1 MSETTHGGCA
11 AMGAAAAA
19 AAASAGVEG
28 GGGGED
34 GLHSMSDVQDGGGAA
49 AAAAGAAARG
59 GEGGLHSSMI
69 GRKHNEEY
77 EFMRKGVEL
86 AETMQEEVAVAE
98 GGAWPAVLPKTN
110 DSDQPPLAANAAR
123 PPRDS
128 LCGSGARPVGLV
140 LDGVSELARTLAQ
153 YLTPHAHS
161 TNDSIAPSHH
171 SLHWPLPP
179 PSLRPVKV
187 TIVGFKSWSA
197 LAAFLPQTL
206 SFGTDPQFLGH
217 SIHPNAFYPKGSRKK
232 GGGSGGLTQDQ
243 EALGGK
249 HVVMISTGLSSFVA
263 VPVVPYQEKIVSALE
278 AEPSYGMPFV
288 RQLVGG
294 MSSFGVEQRRA
305 PTKIQFGNGNGRA
318 WSKAALLRLLQESC
332 GNSILDDIVA
342 KEWGAS
348 HPLPVVAAAPEAS
361 PTPLLRVDLNA
372 TQERCTALLEEC
384 SIVGHELRRLECMIS
399 GARQNTFDLAL
410 DVVFD
415 DGIPILNSEA
425 KNSGGHGVA
434 AMKAGTALVVET
446 LVQPQLCAKLAKHI
460 SKGDTLRAAAAK
472 AAEESYGGS
481 VTFCMS
487 DGGKKDHRLWRSEPD
502 ERPSMLGVQVTT
514 YSLARHMLADATQ
527 GLTKITKK
535 ASMSSAKS
543 RLTACKYLSLQNQ
556 KIVKELSWEHPQRF
570 EVTLFATGNISIQ
583 QASRAAVKAIQV
595 TVDENGIVLDGFVP
609 QDVQARHAVAACEGA
624 ELAGAF
630 NIAEEKGLD
639 AAHLAMYQLQNIE
652 NIFGQQP
659 TRYMGQL
666 LKDPCDSFGVP
677 TPLFSS
683 TSFDLAAAADALE
696 EDDPRKKPQV

>member
-1 MSETTHGGCA
+1 M
-11 AMGAAAAA
+11 
-19 AAASAGVEG
+19 
-28 GGGGED
+28 
-34 GLHSMSDVQDGGGAA
+34 
-49 AAAAGAAARG
+49 
-59 GEGGLHSSMI
+59 
-69 GRKHNEEY
+69 
-77 EFMRKGVEL
+77 
-86 AETMQEEVAVAE
+86 
-98 GGAWPAVLPKTN
+98 
-110 DSDQPPLAANAAR
+110 
-123 PPRDS
+123 
-128 LCGSGARPVGLV
+128 
-140 LDGVSELARTLAQ
+140 
-153 YLTPHAHS
+153 
-161 TNDSIAPSHH
+161 
-171 SLHWPLPP
+171 
-179 PSLRPVKV
+179 KV

-249 HVVMISTGLSSFVA
+249 HVVMILTGLSSFVA

>member
-1 MSETTHGGCA
+1 M
-11 AMGAAAAA
+11 
-19 AAASAGVEG
+19 
-28 GGGGED
+28 
-34 GLHSMSDVQDGGGAA
+34 
-49 AAAAGAAARG
+49 
-59 GEGGLHSSMI
+59 
-69 GRKHNEEY
+69 
-77 EFMRKGVEL
+77 
-86 AETMQEEVAVAE
+86 
-98 GGAWPAVLPKTN
+98 
-110 DSDQPPLAANAAR
+110 
-123 PPRDS
+123 
-128 LCGSGARPVGLV
+128 
-140 LDGVSELARTLAQ
+140 
-153 YLTPHAHS
+153 
-161 TNDSIAPSHH
+161 
-171 SLHWPLPP
+171 
-179 PSLRPVKV
+179 KV

-197 LAAFLPQTL
+197 LAAFLPQTP

-361 PTPLLRVDLNA
+361 PPPLLCVDLNA

-399 GARQNTFDLAL
+399 GAMQKTLDLAL

-425 KNSGGHGVA
+425 KKSGGHGVA
-434 AMKAGTALVVET
+434 GMKAGTALVVET
-446 LVQPQLCAKLAKHI
+446 LVQAQLCAKLAKNI
-460 SKGDTLRAAAAK
+460 SKGATLRRAAAK

-487 DGGKKDHRLWRSEPD
+487 DGGKKDHRLWCSEPD
-502 ERPSMLGVQVTT
+502 GRPSVLRGVQVTT
-514 YSLARHMLADATQ
+514 YSLTRHMLADATQ
-527 GLTKITKK
+527 GLPKITKK
-535 ASMSSAKS
+535 TSMSSAKS
-543 RLTACKYLSLQNQ
+543 RLTACKYLSLQNE
-556 KIVKELSWEHPQRF
+556 KIVKELSWRHPQRF
-570 EVTLFATGNISIQ
+570 EVTLFATGSITIQ

-595 TVDENGIVLDGFVP
+595 TIDENGIVLDGFVP

-683 TSFDLAAAADALE
+683 ISFDLAAAADALE